1 MNKNSD
7 KVLKRQL
14 EHKISKL
21 DKEIDIVQDREL
33 PNLENKIFQAEGI
46 VIFFYGIV
54 LGLCLNLISNI
65 ISEFVNSFSKVI
77 QIGYAIIL
85 TLVTIYLLKTS
96 LSFFNRTYL
105 KPARNLRNW
114 KVIKRIYWNT
124 RRHLKRLGFSKNRG
138 GVSPHEDNNFIS
150 FHLSFSSPIHSGF
163 SNASII
169 ATISG
174 ILCQSERSLIFIFRG
189 SPPTGGQNAVSFKVR
204 WVRLFWA
211 KSKDKILSKTE
222 GNPLVLCSLCERHL
236 VAEPVLYSLVDISV
250 VLM

>member
-105 KPARNLRNW
+105 KPARNLLN
-114 KVIKRIYWNT
+114 N
-124 RRHLKRLGFSKNRG
+124 LKKLESYK
-138 GVSPHEDNNFIS
+138 ED
-150 FHLSFSSPIHSGF
+150 LLKYKK
-163 SNASII
+163 
-169 ATISG
+169 T
-174 ILCQSERSLIFIFRG
+174 LK
-189 SPPTGGQNAVSFKVR
+189 KVR
-204 WVRLFWA
+204 
-211 KSKDKILSKTE
+211 I
-222 GNPLVLCSLCERHL
+222 
-236 VAEPVLYSLVDISV
+236 
-250 VLM
+250 